1 MCNSIMVAAVASKLL
16 HRWAQLTVSFSFVI
30 LSFFVCSCSVYN
42 EAELSSDTPQVFRPP
57 SSGNAHHLIFANDSA
72 VSRVYRSKADLIYSG
87 GIPQQQLQ
95 AGLLVQDAGYVTCP
109 SDVPCNRL
117 NAECLTCDFNYTCVY
132 GEELTVMCRPKQGRK
147 CIDEPGHFERKMV
160 CRYCYQT
167 AASEHTCDHNSSCQV
182 NSAPRQRYIATCNV
196 RPDVLC
202 LGRRQFHKNLLCNWT
217 RGYSWWTALVL
228 SIVLGG
234 FGADRFYLGM
244 WQEGIGKLF
253 SFGGLGVWTL
263 VDVVL
268 VAAGY
273 LGPADGSLYIS

>member
-1 MCNSIMVAAVASKLL
+1 MVVLDVSEFLRLGPQALFASYFI
-16 HRWAQLTVSFSFVI
+16 V
-30 LSFFVCSCSVYN
+30 LSFCMCTGSVQ
-42 EAELSSDTPQVFRPP
+42 EESEIFGDIAGALKHP
-57 SSGNAHHLIFANDSA
+57 SNGGAHRLIFPNESA
-72 VSRVYRSKADLIYSG
+72 VSRVYRSKGDLIYSIG
-87 GIPQQQLQ
+87 EIPQQELESRP
-95 AGLLVQDAGYVTCP
+95 LVRDPGHESCP
-109 SDVPCNRL
+109 SDVPCSRL
-117 NAECLTCDFNYTCVY
+117 NAECLTCKFNYSCVY
-132 GEELTVMCRPKQGRK
+132 GEEVAVMCQPKHGIK
-147 CIDEPGHFERKMV
+147 CVDRSGPFERKMM

-167 AASEHTCDHNSSCQV
+167 PSNEHTCDHNSSCQV

>member
-1 MCNSIMVAAVASKLL
+1 MVALDVAELL
-16 HRWAQLTVSFSFVI
+16 HRGPQTIFVFSFVV
-30 LSFFVCSCSVYN
+30 LSFCLCSGSVHDGV
-42 EAELSSDTPQVFRPP
+42 EISSAESQVLRHP
-57 SSGNAHHLIFANDSA
+57 SSGNVHHLIFGNEST
-72 VSRVYRSKADLIYSG
+72 VSRVYRSKADLIYSVG
-87 GIPQQQLQ
+87 DIPQQELQ
-95 AGLLVQDAGYVTCP
+95 ARPLVRDAGHESCP
-109 SDVPCNRL
+109 SDAPCNRL
-117 NAECLTCDFNYTCVY
+117 NAECLTCKFNYSCVY
-132 GEELTVMCRPKQGRK
+132 GDEVAVMCQPKSGIK
-147 CIDEPGHFERKMV
+147 CIDKSGAFERKMI

-167 AASEHTCDHNSSCQV
+167 ANSEHTCDHNSTCQV

-202 LGRRQFHKNLLCNWT
+202 LGRRQFHKNLLCNYT